1 MEDSGQRKR
10 RLEEMRKQAELSEAT
25 GGIKASVSGIDSPL
39 LNPLIETTSTMP
51 AQDKSY
57 SAPRFDFYTDPMAA
71 FSSNKKSNVQTALDH
86 STPPTFVGSPM
97 AQFSSPHMPPPPCPE
112 SMNSQMTHSFAQGS
126 PIPNRNPTWTGPRG
140 SAQYHFPPQYRS
152 PGFGISGRPFYNSG
166 QHITHQSRHSP
177 NHSPG
182 YGRSPG
188 LSPGRGRDGWYSTR
202 NNASGWGGGQRLNSR
217 GCFSSEGKPHDVG
230 RFYKKSMVEDPWQ
243 LLKPVIWKMTDASS
257 NNIYTPEGS
266 KSWASNSSCTN
277 KGGPS
282 PAPVKSSSQPSLAE
296 YLAAAFNE
304 AANDTEIV

>member
-25 GGIKASVSGIDSPL
+25 GGIKALSSGIDSPL
-39 LNPLIETTSTMP
+39 LNPLTETSSTMP

-86 STPPTFVGSPM
+86 SSPPTFVGSPM

-126 PIPNRNPTWTGPRG
+126 PVPNRNLTWTGPRG
-140 SAQYHFPPQYRS
+140 SAQYHFPPQNRS

-188 LSPGRGRDGWYSTR
+188 LSPGRGRDGWSVL
-202 NNASGWGGGQRLNSR
+202 Q
-217 GCFSSEGKPHDVG
+217 
-230 RFYKKSMVEDPWQ
+230 KSMVEDPWQ

-257 NNIYTPEGS
+257 KNIYTPEGS
-266 KSWASNSSCTN
+266 KSWASNSSSTN

-282 PAPVKSSSQPSLAE
+282 PAPVRSSSQPSLAE

-304 AANDTEIV
+304 AANDTENV